1 MRVPWGRSC
10 RLGDH
15 HWLCPPFGGVG
26 APSHACFPRGL
37 SPSHLGI
44 SHCSALVGAGVP
56 PSQSCIDGGQCPRA
70 CAVGGL
76 RIAAEG
82 RVEGG
87 GAPQGYD
94 SVPLWLTPSLS
105 PLSPLGCRQYRP
117 LSTGPT
123 ARLSSQPLEARVL
136 QAMATYYCN
145 SPPSPACTAAPP
157 SLQFAFFFTSF
168 LTLGYRSPV
177 HVAGGPGVPCLPRA
191 IDHTRRRVGLS
202 FDFDVCRSS
211 PYLLHLQGSL
221 VAYVSG
227 VLIDSSGIRAPVVH
241 LKQFCCR
248 AEDHRSGL

>member
-1 MRVPWGRSC
+1 MSHRNVCALSARQLHPPNLRRLFYTSSTLRRPMRVPWGRSC

-15 HWLCPPFGGVG
+15 HWLCPPFGGRGSSFPCV
-26 APSHACFPRGL
+26 FPRGL

-76 RIAAEG
+76 RIAAER

-94 SVPLWLTPSLS
+94 SVPLWLIPSLS

-123 ARLSSQPLEARVL
+123 ARLSSQPLEAKVL
-136 QAMATYYCN
+136 QAKAILLLQFA
-145 SPPSPACTAAPP
+145 SFACLYPAPP
-157 SLQFAFFFTSF
+157 SL
-168 LTLGYRSPV
+168 
-177 HVAGGPGVPCLPRA
+177 
-191 IDHTRRRVGLS
+191 LS
-202 FDFDVCRSS
+202 ASS
-211 PYLLHLQGSL
+211 
-221 VAYVSG
+221 
-227 VLIDSSGIRAPVVH
+227 SSQA
-241 LKQFCCR
+241 
-248 AEDHRSGL
+248 S